1 MTLLVM
7 VAILLHVLKKL
18 VACVM
23 LLFICERINRQSSI
37 VSLVQ
42 DAPMR
47 YTVGVDTHAAA
58 V

>member
-1 MTLLVM
+1 M